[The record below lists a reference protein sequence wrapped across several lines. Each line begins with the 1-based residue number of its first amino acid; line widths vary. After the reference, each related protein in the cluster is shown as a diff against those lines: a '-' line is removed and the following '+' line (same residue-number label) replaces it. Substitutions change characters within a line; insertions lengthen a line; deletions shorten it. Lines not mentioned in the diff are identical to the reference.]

1 MNIHQLVLS
10 VWVFSSFD
18 WWANASNYVTL
29 TTNSLL
35 ECRRDGFLHSN
46 AQKIGKPSALW
57 SASLTK
63 LFSYIVCLQLP
74 ILFRKPS
81 WIINVRVGDKRLD
94 AFQLIIWISRKV
106 RVQIIGRSCVY
117 FTNFIILLMQFTL
130 PGQNNSSLILFLS
143 FAIKRSREII
153 FSSVDLVWVFLLFFF
168 LSRSS

>member
-1 MNIHQLVLS
+1 MPARW
-10 VWVFSSFD
+10 VWSNSFT
-18 WWANASNYVTL
+18 AM
-29 TTNSLL
+29 
-35 ECRRDGFLHSN
+35 HK
-46 AQKIGKPSALW
+46 KIGKPSALW

-94 AFQLIIWISRKV
+94 AFQSIIWISRKV
-106 RVQIIGRSCVY
+106 RAQIIGRSCVY

-130 PGQNNSSLILFLS
+130 LGQNNSSLILFLS

-153 FSSVDLVWVFLLFFF
+153 FSSVDLVWVFLFFF
-168 LSRSS
+168 FFCQEVLNQAENKGGDSLSIEPG

>member
-1 MNIHQLVLS
+1 MPARW
-10 VWVFSSFD
+10 VWSNSFT
-18 WWANASNYVTL
+18 AM
-29 TTNSLL
+29 
-35 ECRRDGFLHSN
+35 RK
-46 AQKIGKPSALW
+46 KIGKPSALW

-94 AFQLIIWISRKV
+94 AFQSIIWISRKV
-106 RVQIIGRSCVY
+106 RVQIIGRSCVC

-168 LSRSS
+168 FVKKFLIRQKTKAATH